1 MGGSDILYEYV
12 PQSDGDHLADS
23 KKVPGAKSGAQLNSE
38 NKVNGA
44 GTFRAVSPDALRE
57 EGRKAGYRQRTEEER
72 IEVFSQIIEDLCRS
86 VVFPFVKETA
96 IPWAV
101 KRVKEGMSLFKDGM
115 TAFIDRKGQTKASA
129 LLSSETQSST
139 KAPET
144 VEMTQEEY
152 DRLAAAAVSNA
163 LSLAGAARKL
173 SAAKIIDNPTAS
185 PHRLDATALAGRAAD
200 IVEEHP
206 ELLESC
212 DQTLLETTVFNCL
225 NAQEP
230 QAQRDRDS
238 CRECGGA

>member
-57 EGRKAGYRQRTEEER
+57 EGREAGYRQRAEEEQVE
-72 IEVFSQIIEDLCRS
+72 IFSQIIEDLCQS
-86 VVFPFVKETA
+86 MIFPFVKETA
-96 IPWAV
+96 IPWAK
-101 KRVKEGMSLFKDGM
+101 KRVKEGMSLLKDSM
-115 TAFIDRKGQTKASA
+115 TAFIDQKGQTKASA
-129 LLSSETQSST
+129 LLSNETQNST
-139 KAPET
+139 EEPET

-163 LSLAGAARKL
+163 LFLAGAARKL
-173 SAAKIIDNPTAS
+173 SAARIVDNPTAS
-185 PHRLDATALAGRAAD
+185 PQRLDAAALAGRAAG

-206 ELLESC
+206 ELVESC
-212 DQTLLETTVFNCL
+212 DQTLLETAVFDCL
-225 NAQEP
+225 NVQEP
-230 QAQRDRDS
+230 QAQRGRDS